1 MSEPVNLLSEHLDQ
15 GPESLRGN
23 LTASSIALLIVAA
36 ASPLGVVI
44 GQSTVG
50 FMLGNG
56 PGLAGAF
63 LLSGLLILCFAIG
76 YSALIRDIPGAG
88 AFYYYLSVVFG
99 RRIGT
104 GAALVALTSYLV
116 ISTALAVGGGYF
128 VDLVLQTL
136 NIHLGWKPLALCFI
150 VAVAILGRSNIDIAA
165 KFLVPLVLAE
175 FGIILLLAIAIV
187 YHKGIAAFPYEAV
200 APSTAFAPGFG
211 FSLMTGL
218 SAFIGIETAALYVL
232 EARDPGRA
240 IPRATLGA
248 VLLISVAYVAC
259 IWAIVGDLGVHSVQ
273 ALAAKEQGNLIL
285 GVLGRNTGEAL
296 ASIAAIMVCSSTFA
310 CYLAT
315 HNAAARYIFTLA
327 QNGTVPR
334 VFATASSRHGSPARA
349 SLLVTVFVALV
360 VGIPALLNVDPYTVL
375 FPSAMALGTIGII
388 ALQAAVAIATVVH
401 FRRRHD
407 RRLWVSLIYP
417 AIGAIGLLAA
427 TWLVGSNYRL
437 LTGSTSS
444 LLNGAPFLLLGLF
457 LYGAFAAKPE

>member
-1 MSEPVNLLSEHLDQ
+1 MSEPAGFVSDSLDRGQ
-15 GPESLRGN
+15 EGLRGN
-23 LTASSIALLIVAA
+23 LTARSITLLIVAA

-99 RRIGT
+99 RRVGT

-116 ISTALAVGGGYF
+116 LSAALAVGGGYF
-128 VDLVLQTL
+128 VDLVLQTM
-136 NIHLGWKPLALCFI
+136 NIHVGWKWFALGFI

-175 FGIILLLAIAIV
+175 FGIILLLTIAII
-187 YHKGIAAFPYEAV
+187 YHKGLAAFPYEAV
-200 APSTAFAPGFG
+200 APSFVFTKGFG
-211 FSLMTGL
+211 FSMMTGL

-232 EARDPGRA
+232 EARNPGRA

-248 VLLISVAYVAC
+248 VLLISVSYVAC
-259 IWAIVGDLGVHSVQ
+259 VWAIVGDLGVHSIQ
-273 ALAAKEQGNLIL
+273 ALATKEQGDLIL
-285 GVLGRNTGEAL
+285 GVLGRNTGEVL
-296 ASIAAIMVCSSTFA
+296 ASVAAIMVCTSTFA

-315 HNAAARYIFTLA
+315 HNAAARYVFTLA

-334 VFATASSRHGSPARA
+334 TFAAASSKHGSPARA
-349 SLLVTVFVALV
+349 SLLVTVCVALV

-388 ALQAAVAIATVVH
+388 ALQAAVAIATVIH
-401 FRRRHD
+401 FRRKRD

-417 AIGAIGLLAA
+417 AIGAIGLLTA
-427 TWLVGSNYRL
+427 TWLVAENYKV
-437 LTGSTSS
+437 LTGSTSP

-457 LYGAFAAKPE
+457 TYGVLAARPE